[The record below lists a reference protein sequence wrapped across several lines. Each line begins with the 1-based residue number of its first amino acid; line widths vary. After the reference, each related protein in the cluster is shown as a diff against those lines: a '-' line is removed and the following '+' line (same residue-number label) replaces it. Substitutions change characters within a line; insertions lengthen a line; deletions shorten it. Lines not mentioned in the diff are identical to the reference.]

1 MNTNNALS
9 VTQLN
14 RYIKLLMEA
23 DDLLHTVAV
32 RAEVSNLKVHTSGH
46 LYFTL
51 KDQESEISAVMF
63 RSAVARLGFEVKNG
77 MRVTVYGSV
86 SVYEKSGKYQL
97 YASAMVND
105 GAGQMYEEY
114 MRLLKKLSEEGLFD
128 SEKKKKI
135 PAFPKRIGIVTSP
148 TGAAIRDMINVTGRR
163 YPSAEIMIS
172 PALVQ
177 GAEAPRDLCRAL
189 SLLDAVGEC
198 DCIIIGRGGGSAE
211 DLWAFNDEALVRV
224 VAACSTPI
232 ISAVGH
238 ETDTTLCDYA
248 ADLRAPTP
256 SAAAELCVPDRYAL
270 LQTADVLADKMS
282 TAVASRLLALRTKIG
297 HFSAQIKALSPDE
310 RIRTMRSRLRGAEN
324 AAASAMTARLKDR
337 RMALSSLAA
346 HLSALDPLS
355 VVARGYSIATGSD
368 GAPVRSVD
376 GVAVGE
382 NIKIRVSDG
391 SIDAC
396 VTGVIKQNLR

>member
-14 RYIKLLMEA
+14 RYIKSLMEA

-32 RAEVSNLKVHTSGH
+32 RAEISNLKVHTSGH

-51 KDQESEISAVMF
+51 KDAESEISAVMF
-63 RSAVARLGFEVKNG
+63 RSAVARLSFEPRNG

-114 MRLLKKLSEEGLFD
+114 MRLLKKLSEEGLFAP
-128 SEKKKKI
+128 EKKKKI
-135 PAFPKRIGIVTSP
+135 PTFPKRIGIVTSP

-163 YPSAEIMIS
+163 YPSAEIIIS

-189 SLLDAVGEC
+189 SLLDAAGEC

-224 VAACSTPI
+224 VAACSTPV

-270 LQTADVLADKMS
+270 LQTADALADKMS
-282 TAVASRLLALRTKIG
+282 AAVDTRLSSLRTRVG
-297 HFSAQIKALSPDE
+297 HLSTHIKALSPDE
-310 RIRTMRSRLRGAEN
+310 RIRTMRSRLSGAAY
-324 AAASAMTARLKDR
+324 AADFAMEARLKDR
-337 RMALSSLAA
+337 RATLSSLAA
-346 HLSALDPLS
+346 RISALDPLS
-355 VVARGYSIATGSD
+355 VVARGYSIATDSEGV
-368 GAPVRSVD
+368 PLRSVER
-376 GVAVGE
+376 VSAGE

-396 VTGVIKQNLR
+396 VVGVTKQKLR

>member
-1 MNTNNALS
+1 MNGNNALS

-14 RYIKLLMEA
+14 RYIKSLMEA

-32 RAEVSNLKVHTSGH
+32 RAEISNLKIHMSGH
-46 LYFTL
+46 IYFTL
-51 KDQESEISAVMF
+51 KDADSEIAAVMF
-63 RSAVARLGFEVKNG
+63 RSAASRVSFEPKNG

-105 GAGQMYEEY
+105 GAGAMYEEY
-114 MRLLKKLSEEGLFD
+114 LRLLKKLGDEGLFAP
-128 SEKKKKI
+128 ERKKAI
-135 PAFPKRIGIVTSP
+135 PSFPRKIGIVTSP

-163 YPSAEIMIS
+163 YPAAQILIS

-177 GAEAPRDLCRAL
+177 GEEAPRDLCRAL
-189 SLLDAVGEC
+189 MLLEAADDC

-211 DLWAFNDEALVRV
+211 DLWAFNNEELVRA
-224 VAACSTPI
+224 VAACSIPI

-270 LQTADVLADKMS
+270 LQSADALSDKINRAFALKLNFAKTSISHLAN
-282 TAVASRLLALRTKIG
+282 
-297 HFSAQIKALSPDE
+297 QIRALSPDE
-310 RIRTMRSRLRGAEN
+310 RIKTMRARLGAAEN
-324 AAASAMTARLKDR
+324 SINTAMRAGVKDR
-337 RMALSSLAA
+337 RMALSALAEQ
-346 HLSALDPLS
+346 LSALSPLS
-355 VVARGYSIATGSD
+355 VVARGYSITADAD
-368 GAPVRSVD
+368 GTPLRSVKS
-376 GVAVGE
+376 VRVGQ
-382 NIKIRVSDG
+382 NIKIRLSDG
-391 SIDAC
+391 SLDASVLS
-396 VTGVIKQNLR
+396 VTNREMR

>member
-1 MNTNNALS
+1 MNGNNALS

-14 RYIKLLMEA
+14 RYIKTLMDA

-32 RAEVSNLKVHTSGH
+32 RAEISNLKPHMSGH

-51 KDQESEISAVMF
+51 KDADSELSAVMF
-63 RSAVARLGFEVKNG
+63 RSAAARLPFVPRNG

-105 GAGQMYEEY
+105 GEGVMYEEY
-114 MRLLKKLSEEGLFD
+114 LRLLKKLGDEGLFA
-128 SEKKKKI
+128 SERKKKI
-135 PAFPKRIGIVTSP
+135 PTFPKKIGIVTSP
-148 TGAAIRDMINVTGRR
+148 TGAAIRDMLNITGRR
-163 YPSAEIMIS
+163 YPAAEILIS

-177 GAEAPRDLCRAL
+177 GAEAPSELCRAL
-189 SLLDAVGEC
+189 ELLDALGEC

-211 DLWAFNDEALVRV
+211 DLWAFNDESLVRA
-224 VAACSTPI
+224 VAACRTPI

-256 SAAAELCVPDRYAL
+256 SAAAELCVPDKYAL
-270 LQTADVLADKMS
+270 LQTLDSLADKISSVMD
-282 TAVASRLLALRTKIG
+282 TRLFAAKSSLDSLDK
-297 HFSAQIKALSPDE
+297 QIRARSPDE
-310 RIRTMRSRLRGAEN
+310 RLKTMRSRLGGAEDRIN
-324 AAASAMTARLKDR
+324 TALDSRLKER
-337 RMALSSLAA
+337 RTALSSLAA
-346 HLSALDPLS
+346 RLSALSPLS
-355 VVARGYSIATGSD
+355 VVARGYSITTDSD
-368 GAPVRSVD
+368 GSPLCSVKNID
-376 GVAVGE
+376 IGE
-382 NIKIRVSDG
+382 SIKIKLSDG

-396 VTGVIKQNLR
+396 VTGIN